1 VLNGISQG
9 EDTTLGLSLVTDV
22 GVLLAHSN
30 HDTALVVSQVASRTR
45 DRRRAGN
52 SGVGSILPMVAGT
65 ANNGG

>member
-30 HDTALVVSQVASRTR
+30 HDTALVVSQGAS
-45 DRRRAGN
+45 
-52 SGVGSILPMVAGT
+52 
-65 ANNGG
+65 